1 MILEHESAPR
11 THRSK
16 GAASGPEEST
26 VNQPTAGSTPRRIF
40 IDKQSPKA
48 YHALVQTSEAVRA
61 VAADA
66 GLDRTLVELVNLR
79 VSQINGCAYCLHV
92 HTRAALRAGE
102 TTQRLGV
109 LPAWRDTELFSPAE
123 RAALGL
129 AEATTEPADAAAQE
143 SAYTAA
149 RAALTE
155 DQISAVIWV
164 AITINAFNRVSILS
178 KHPVQA
184 GS

>member
-1 MILEHESAPR
+1 MNRPA
-11 THRSK
+11 
-16 GAASGPEEST
+16 
-26 VNQPTAGSTPRRIF
+26 AGSAPRRIF

-61 VAADA
+61 AAADA

-109 LPAWRDTELFSPAE
+109 LPAWRDTELFSPSE

-129 AEATTEPADAAAQE
+129 AEATTEPADATAQE

-178 KHPVQA
+178 KHPVHA
-184 GS
+184 DS